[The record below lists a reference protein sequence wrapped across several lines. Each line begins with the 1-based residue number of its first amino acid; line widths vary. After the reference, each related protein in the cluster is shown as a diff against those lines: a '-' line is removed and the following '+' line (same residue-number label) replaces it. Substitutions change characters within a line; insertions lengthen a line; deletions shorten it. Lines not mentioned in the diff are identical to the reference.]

1 MQAVNIPIE
10 VIFNVHPILEKYKSI
25 LMITAAG
32 VMLFVFYLFNF
43 SDSKQGEDEDN
54 FTSMGIEDEVQETVE
69 AEASETPAAEQENA
83 SVYVDVKGEVEAPGL
98 YEVRKGER
106 LKFVIDRAGGFTPQ
120 ADSNIINLAI
130 KVTDE
135 MLIYVPKIG
144 EAEAAFPV
152 IQGNQGSS
160 EETKINLNEAT
171 KEEFESLPGIGP
183 AKAATFIQYRE
194 ENGPYKKIEDIKNI
208 SGIGDKTFEKLKE
221 YIFIQ

>member
-10 VIFNVHPILEKYKSI
+10 VIFNVHPIIEKYKSI
-25 LMITAAG
+25 LMIAAVG
-32 VMLFVFYLFNF
+32 VMLFLLYLLNF
-43 SDSKQGEDEDN
+43 SDSKQEEGN
-54 FTSMGIEDEVQETVE
+54 FTSMGIEDEVPETVE
-69 AEASETPAAEQENA
+69 GEALEPLPSEQENA

-152 IQGNQGSS
+152 IQGSQGSS

-183 AKAATFIQYRE
+183 AKAGTFIQYRE
-194 ENGPYKKIEDIKNI
+194 ENGPFNKIEDIKNI
-208 SGIGDKTFEKLKE
+208 SGVGDKTFEKLKE
-221 YIFIQ
+221 FIFVQ

>member
-10 VIFNVHPILEKYKSI
+10 VIFNVHPIIEKYKSI
-25 LMITAAG
+25 LMIAAVG
-32 VMLFVFYLFNF
+32 VMIFVLYLFNF
-43 SDSKQGEDEDN
+43 PDSKQEEGN
-54 FTSMGIEDEVQETVE
+54 FTSMGIEDEEPETVE
-69 AEASETPAAEQENA
+69 VEASETPAAEQENA
-83 SVYVDVKGEVEAPGL
+83 SVYVDIKGEVEAPGL

-152 IQGNQGSS
+152 IQGSQGSS

-194 ENGPYKKIEDIKNI
+194 ENGPFKKIEDIKNI

-221 YIFIQ
+221 YIFVQ

>member
-25 LMITAAG
+25 LMIAAAG
-32 VMLFVFYLFNF
+32 VLIFVLYLLNF
-43 SDSKQGEDEDN
+43 SDSKEEGT
-54 FTSMGIEDEVQETVE
+54 FTSMDKEVKEPVKVV

-135 MLIYVPKIG
+135 MLIYVPKKG
-144 EAEAAFPV
+144 EAEAAYPV
-152 IQGNQGSS
+152 IQGSQDSS

-208 SGIGDKTFEKLKE
+208 SGIGDKTYEKLKE
-221 YIFIQ
+221 YIFVQ